1 MYTITTAS
9 KVFFSLHKVKK
20 TLNANYIRFFLLNFL
35 KNLCVKICVKK
46 RGTHEMRKFKS
57 VNELVNSL
65 KPDYPVY
72 CIRTEQI
79 KKSVTFFKENFPGK
93 ILYAVKTNPHEKII
107 KQIISNGVKDFD
119 VASLSEIKLIKKI
132 SSEVNLHFMHT
143 IKSKQS
149 ISSAYFDYG
158 VKSFSLDNK
167 DELRKI
173 LEATNQ
179 AKDLKLFVRIAI
191 SNEHAEIDLSRK
203 FGALPSEALGLVRL
217 CKEHSRKLGIS
228 FHVGSQCMEKISYSK
243 GIREVGNIIK
253 KTKIIPDIINIG
265 GGFPA
270 IYPDLKPEP
279 LIKYMEEIK
288 KGIDN
293 LKLNKLPEII
303 CEPGRAIVAESG
315 SSIVKV
321 ILRKKQNLYIND
333 GTYGSLFDAGVPNF
347 IFPSKMIT
355 DGRIQSKKMTSFSFF
370 GPTCDSLDYMK
381 GPFLLPNNIKEGD
394 YIELGQLG
402 AYGLTFRTN
411 FNGFYSNEIYEV
423 NDKPIMSLF
432 EESNEKVD
440 SLVA

>member
-1 MYTITTAS
+1 MP
-9 KVFFSLHKVKK
+9 FFSLHKVKK

-35 KNLCVKICVKK
+35 KNLCVNK

-57 VNELVNSL
+57 VNELVNTL

-79 KKSVTFFKENFPGK
+79 KKSVTFFKDKFPGK
-93 ILYAVKTNPHEKII
+93 ILYAVKTNPHEKVI
-107 KQIISNGVKDFD
+107 KQIISNGIKDFD
-119 VASLSEIKLIKKI
+119 VASLAEIKLIKKKN
-132 SSEVNLHFMHT
+132 SEVNLHFMHT
-143 IKSKQS
+143 IKSKES

-158 VKSFSLDNK
+158 VRSFSLDNK
-167 DELRKI
+167 EELRKI
-173 LEATNQ
+173 LDATNQ
-179 AKDLKLFVRIAI
+179 AKDLILFARIAI

-217 CKEHSRKLGIS
+217 CKEHSKKLGIS

-279 LIKYMEEIK
+279 LIKYMDEIK
-288 KGIDN
+288 KGIKN

-315 SSIVKV
+315 STIVKV

-355 DGRIQSKKMTSFSFF
+355 DGRVQSKKLTSFSLF

-411 FNGFYSNEIYEV
+411 FNGFFSNEIFEV
-423 NDKPIMSLF
+423 NDKPIMSLY
-432 EESNEKVD
+432 EESNEKID

>member
-1 MYTITTAS
+1 MYCGYNYNS
-9 KVFFSLHKVKK
+9 KYDFFSLHKVKK

-35 KNLCVKICVKK
+35 KNLCVNK

-57 VNELVNSL
+57 VNELVNLL

-107 KQIISNGVKDFD
+107 KQIISSGVKDFD

-132 SSEVNLHFMHT
+132 NSEVNLHFMHT
-143 IKSKQS
+143 IKSKES

-217 CKEHSRKLGIS
+217 CKEHSKKLGIS

-243 GIREVGNIIK
+243 GLREVGNIIK

-270 IYPDLKPEP
+270 VYPDLKPEP
-279 LIKYMEEIK
+279 LVKYMEEIK
-288 KGIDN
+288 KGINN

-303 CEPGRAIVAESG
+303 CEPGRSIVAESG

-355 DGRIQSKKMTSFSFF
+355 GGRIQSKKLTSFSFF

-432 EESNEKVD
+432 EESNEKVN